1 MNEIFPYT
9 TQETRRV
16 AKEVDI
22 SDLLRKMITG
32 TQIRIARA
40 ALGWTVAELARRSGV
55 SASSIQRAETGGGVP
70 TMQSANLFRVQR
82 ALELGDERGAVT
94 FIDAD
99 ESGGEAVRLRR
110 R

>member
-1 MNEIFPYT
+1 
-9 TQETRRV
+9 
-16 AKEVDI
+16 
-22 SDLLRKMITG
+22 MITG
-32 TQIRIARA
+32 TQIRMARS
-40 ALGWTVAELARRSGV
+40 ALAWTVAELARRSGV
-55 SASSIQRAETGGGVP
+55 SASAIQRAETTAGVP

-99 ESGGEAVRLRR
+99 ESGGEGVRLRR